1 MSHVPK
7 WITEFTI
14 KDCNECADKKQEQ
27 KAKRA
32 ERYKARTDRAAA
44 IAKKTLKKKG

>member
-1 MSHVPK
+1 MSNVPK
-7 WITEFTI
+7 WIAEFTI
-14 KDCNECADKKQEQ
+14 NDRNECADKKQEQ

-44 IAKKTLKKKG
+44 IAKKHIEEKR

>member
-7 WITEFTI
+7 WIAEFTI
-14 KDCNECADKKQEQ
+14 NDRNECADKKQEQ

-44 IAKKTLKKKG
+44 IAKKHIEEKR

>member
-7 WITEFTI
+7 WIAEFTI

-32 ERYKARTDRAAA
+32 ERYKARTVRAAA
-44 IAKKTLKKKG
+44 IAKNQEKR